1 MRDIEKTMKD
11 QSDSESDCSVRSEDI
26 LSSSYPVKPRK
37 TLRMPVRIDKNM
49 LDDDDDDA
57 GIEDGVVEET
67 IDFLKTIEMA
77 RREVFEAEREREKY
91 EIKYQVRSL
100 HTRCISDF
108 YREYLNFFC
117 IYAGVKHVL
126 IIDFF
131 LSNTHPH
138 IHSHS
143 SIGTPPLSPPSHTRS
158 TYPYVRRP

>member
-1 MRDIEKTMKD
+1 
-11 QSDSESDCSVRSEDI
+11 
-26 LSSSYPVKPRK
+26 
-37 TLRMPVRIDKNM
+37 MPVRIDKNM

-158 TYPYVRRP
+158 TYPYVGPERYLRHKHQASVVREKNPRELLSCYARHTGTPLKSQSAT